1 MSMEFDDRDRE
12 SVVRD
17 VQSVDEDVRRL
28 AVERADGLPIDQAL
42 PLLVD
47 RLGDSSWR
55 VRKAAVERLVS
66 SVDPNRATSALIGA
80 LADGENSG
88 RRNAAIEALIHCG
101 PRALPSLLT
110 ELNSEDRD
118 VRKLVVD
125 ALAGIG
131 DARANDA
138 LTGLLRDPDPNV
150 RGAAA
155 DALGAIGGPGI
166 PESLL
171 ALAVDA
177 SEDQLVRFSALHALA
192 TLEAPV
198 SARDLGPVVDDP
210 ILRPAGL
217 ELLGHSA
224 DDDEA
229 VAVLLKGMVSN
240 SRTSREAAM
249 KALLRM
255 YSRKDGIEAGRLS
268 DQIREA
274 AAAAPVVVDSAVE
287 RLRDAEL
294 PVQLVIVQFLGLI
307 RSAAAVV
314 PILQAGRDEALAQV
328 SLETLEQMSDVA
340 EEAVDLAWS
349 ELDADC
355 RREAC
360 ALFGRTSGQRG
371 AARLMAAL
379 EGSDPELRIAA
390 ARSIG
395 RKKMAEALPL
405 LIRCLETAAIDE
417 NFDSEDEVIA
427 LTEAVIAVAEP
438 GAATDPRV
446 TEQAV
451 ELLCSRLDGAPEAV
465 RLAVARVLGCIG
477 RREDVQ
483 LVTLLMKDPSAPVRR
498 AAVDAL
504 ARLDPGAAAEPL
516 RLALADD
523 SASVRIAAASALS
536 ASNDDAVIDDLMRL
550 ADDDDVRVRAAAV
563 RALGLRFGKST
574 HEERRKA
581 TVAVLEN
588 ALADDVL
595 VALGA
600 LEAFNSMGSPASR
613 SVLALLERSEP
624 ELVKEAVICIN
635 RHGEVADLEPV
646 VPLVSHPDWSVRA
659 EAIQALADRGVVR
672 AVPPILRR
680 LETEPDEFV
689 RDVILRALKRLEG

>member
-17 VQSVDEDVRRL
+17 VQSDDEDVRRL
-28 AVERADGLPIDQAL
+28 AIERADALPLDQAL
-42 PLLVD
+42 PLLID

-66 SVDPNRATSALIGA
+66 SEDPVRAALAMIGA
-80 LADGENSG
+80 LADGENPG
-88 RRNAAIEALIHCG
+88 RRNAAIEALIQCG
-101 PRALPSLLT
+101 PRVLTSLLA

-125 ALAGIG
+125 TLAGIG

-138 LTGLLRDPDPNV
+138 LMDLLHDPDPNV

-166 PESLL
+166 LESLL
-171 ALAVDA
+171 TVAIEAG
-177 SEDQLVRFSALHALA
+177 EDQLVRFSALHALA
-192 TLEAPV
+192 MLEAPV

-217 ELLGHSA
+217 ELLGRA
-224 DDDEA
+224 VDDDEA
-229 VAVLLKGMVSN
+229 VPVLLKGLVCN

-255 YSRKDGIEAGRLS
+255 YSRRDGLEAERLS

-349 ELDADC
+349 ELDGDC
-355 RREAC
+355 RRGAC
-360 ALFGRTSGQRG
+360 VLFGRTSGRRG

-390 ARSIG
+390 ARSVG

-405 LIRCLETAAIDE
+405 LIRCLETSATDE
-417 NFDSEDEVIA
+417 DIDSEDEVIA

-438 GAATDPRV
+438 GAETDPRV
-446 TEQAV
+446 TEEAV

-483 LVTLLMKDPSAPVRR
+483 LVTFLMKDPSARVRR

-504 ARLDPGAAAEPL
+504 ARLEPGTAAEPL
-516 RLALADD
+516 RLALADE
-523 SASVRIAAASALS
+523 SASVRIAAASALG
-536 ASNDDAVIDDLMRL
+536 ASSNDAVIDDLMRL
-550 ADDDDVRVRAAAV
+550 ADDDDARVRAAAV
-563 RALGLRFGKST
+563 RALGLRFGQST
-574 HEERRKA
+574 DEERRKA

-588 ALADDVL
+588 ALADEVL

-600 LEAFNSMGSPASR
+600 LEAFNSIGGTASR

-680 LETEPDEFV
+680 LETEQDEFV
-689 RDVILRALKRLEG
+689 RDVILRALKRLEC